1 MASCWKH
8 TRGAWYLEIPM
19 PVGPS
24 RKIYLGK
31 IPAAAAASVR
41 SKVCQ
46 LEQLARV
53 GEPPTAAVAAWL
65 ACCDQS
71 FVDSLAAAGLLRGWN
86 RPGSLGFLDW
96 WDSYVQSRA
105 DFSHRT
111 KLGWATARL
120 HASQRWPVATL
131 AEITALD
138 AKTFSRD
145 LGLAVSQSHAAK
157 IVGRCSQVF
166 AAAIDAKLVTENPFA
181 EIKMGRKIDET
192 RKWYV
197 PEQTALA
204 VLKGFAGLEGR
215 AVFALARWCGLR
227 IPHESLALTWSNVD
241 FALNRLSIPNGTKTG
256 PRVVPL
262 FPNARRE
269 LAALFDAA
277 APGSTHVFTRSRA
290 SAGTQYRLWLQTAC
304 RTAAVAPWP
313 KLWMNLRASCRTDLE
328 EKFPAHV
335 CDVWLGHSSR
345 VAKDHYLRVTP
356 DHWAT
361 ACGSEPPVDT
371 ESPRARVQ

>member
-1 MASCWKH
+1 
-8 TRGAWYLEIPM
+8 LE
-19 PVGPS
+19 
-24 RKIYLGK
+24 
-31 IPAAAAASVR
+31 
-41 SKVCQ
+41 
-46 LEQLARV
+46 
-53 GEPPTAAVAAWL
+53 
-65 ACCDQS
+65 
-71 FVDSLAAAGLLRGWN
+71 
-86 RPGSLGFLDW
+86 
-96 WDSYVQSRA
+96 
-105 DFSHRT
+105 
-111 KLGWATARL
+111 
-120 HASQRWPVATL
+120 
-131 AEITALD
+131 

-145 LGLAVSQSHAAK
+145 LALAVSQSHAAK

-166 AAAIDAKLVTENPFA
+166 TAAIDARLVTENPFCK
-181 EIKMGRKIDET
+181 IKMERKIDET

-204 VLKGFAGLEGR
+204 VLGGFAGLEGR

-227 IPHESLALTWSNVD
+227 IPHETLALTWANVD
-241 FALNRLSIPNGTKTG
+241 FAQNRLAIPNGTKTG

-262 FPNARRE
+262 FPHARRE
-269 LAALFDAA
+269 LSALFDAA
-277 APGSTHVFTRSRA
+277 APGSTYVFTRSRA

-361 ACGSEPPVDT
+361 ACGSEPPVSTDA
-371 ESPRARVQ
+371 PRARVE